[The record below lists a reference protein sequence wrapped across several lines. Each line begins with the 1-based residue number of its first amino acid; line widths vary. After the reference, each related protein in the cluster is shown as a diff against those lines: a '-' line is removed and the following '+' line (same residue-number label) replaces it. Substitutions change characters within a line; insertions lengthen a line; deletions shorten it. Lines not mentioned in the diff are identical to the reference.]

1 MRVKIFNSSYNRST
15 FGNIMVFLFL
25 ALFGLF
31 FLFPIAYA
39 VLTAFKPMEEILIF
53 PPRFYIKNPTADNFL
68 ELALMM
74 EDSWVPLSRY
84 IFNSLLISTVGTL
97 GHLLLAVRESMGLQG
112 TAWSWSQRQV
122 LTSV

>member
-1 MRVKIFNSSYNRST
+1 MRLKRVKIFNSSYNRST
-15 FGNIMVFLFL
+15 FGNLMVFLFL

-31 FLFPIAYA
+31 FLFPIVYA
-39 VLTAFKPMEEILIF
+39 VITAFKPMEEILIF
-53 PPRFYIKNPTADNFL
+53 PPRLYIKNPTLDNFL

-97 GHLLLAVRESMGLQG
+97 GHLLLASM
-112 TAWSWSQRQV
+112 AA
-122 LTSV
+122 

>member
-84 IFNSLLISTVGTL
+84 IFNSLLISTVG
-97 GHLLLAVRESMGLQG
+97 MGKN
-112 TAWSWSQRQV
+112 SEV
-122 LTSV
+122 